1 MAEVAFDTITE
12 VRRLRDAG
20 FGQDQAEALAR
31 SIHAGVTG
39 GVATKAD
46 LAMAGAGLRAD
57 MERLGGE
64 LRTEIASVRTEIA
77 DLRTELKGDHAD
89 LRTELKGDIAGLRTG
104 IASVRGDLLWIK
116 LTGGA
121 VLAAVVLP
129 WLAEAAGPVFG
140 N

>member
-1 MAEVAFDTITE
+1 MAEAAFDTITE

-39 GVATKAD
+39 GVATKA
-46 LAMAGAGLRAD
+46 GAGLRAD

-64 LRTEIASVRTEIA
+64 LRTEIA
-77 DLRTELKGDHAD
+77 DLRTEIKGDHAD
-89 LRTELKGDIAGLRTG
+89 LRTG
-104 IASVRGDLLWIK
+104 IDSVRGDLLWIK